1 MAAIPVRERVQRWA
15 WGTERIRE
23 ALVGYAFVLVPMGF
37 FLLFFI
43 FPIGYAFYI
52 SRYKWGILGKIDNVG
67 WGNYRTLYHDQ
78 VFWRAVKNTAM
89 FTVAVVILEITLGL
103 ALAVVVNQTLRFRAF
118 YRAGFYFPS
127 IASSAAITAIAIYI
141 LSADGLFNS
150 FLGLFGYHTNRPW
163 FYDSS
168 TALWSI
174 VGLNGWATSG
184 TIMLFYLAA
193 LQSIPVDVY
202 EAAAIDG
209 AGAWRTFW
217 KITFP
222 LLRAGPLLR
231 PRRLGD
237 RRAEDLRPGVH
248 RLGRHGRPE
257 LLDADRSSSTSTTR
271 RSRTSS
277 SATRRPWASCSS
289 SVIFALTVIQRL
301 LFGTAGG
308 GTDDAG
314 RSRAPGLPRRSRSS
328 RPAAKSRS
336 ARRAPAIPGRD
347 GPRAS
352 AESSSTSC

>member
-1 MAAIPVRERVQRWA
+1 MPDAPPRRSRRGVRVGMAAIPVRERVQRWA

-23 ALVGYAFVLVPMGF
+23 ALVGYAFILVPMGF

-52 SRYKWGILGKIDNVG
+52 SRYEWGILGKIDYVG

-89 FTVAVVILEITLGL
+89 FTVAVVILEVTLGL
-103 ALAVVVNQTLRFRAF
+103 ALAVVVNQTLRFRTF

-209 AGAWRTFW
+209 ARAWRTFW
-217 KITFP
+217 KVTFP
-222 LLRAGPLLR
+222 LLRPAHFFVLVVAVIGALQIFDQAFLVAGPEGGPNYSTLTVVLY
-231 PRRLGD
+231 LYD
-237 RRAEDLRPGVH
+237 KAIANAEFGYAAAVGVV
-248 RLGRHGRPE
+248 LFVG
-257 LLDADRSSSTSTTR
+257 
-271 RSRTSS
+271 
-277 SATRRPWASCSS
+277 
-289 SVIFALTVIQRL
+289 IFAITVIQRL
-301 LFGTAGG
+301 LFG
-308 GTDDAG
+308 
-314 RSRAPGLPRRSRSS
+314 
-328 RPAAKSRS
+328 RPEVA
-336 ARRAPAIPGRD
+336 
-347 GPRAS
+347 
-352 AESSSTSC
+352 